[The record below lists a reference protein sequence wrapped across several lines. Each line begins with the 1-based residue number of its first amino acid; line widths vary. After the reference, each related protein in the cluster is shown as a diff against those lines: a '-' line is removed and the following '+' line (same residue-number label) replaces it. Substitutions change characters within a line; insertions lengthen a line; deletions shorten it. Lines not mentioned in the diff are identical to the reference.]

1 MNDDRIEKI
10 LKGIG
15 GEEVPVDIQ
24 KIAQETAN
32 EFSKSLNQP
41 PKIHLLELI
50 MRSRTIKLAAA
61 AVILIAVLLGLP
73 FLPNGAASVGLAD
86 VLAKVEQARAFMYKM
101 NMKVT
106 GSMME
111 NMPAIDMDMAGT
123 ITISND
129 FGMKMEME
137 ITDSNT
143 GETTTQQMY
152 VLTDDKVVV
161 MVMPEQK
168 RFTRMEFSDDMVA
181 RMKKQNNDPREM
193 IRQMLDAKYS
203 ELGKSEID
211 GAEVDGF
218 ETTDPAILGG
228 MTGDIKVTLWVDS
241 VTWLPVLIEMD
252 MAMNEQ
258 MRIKG
263 TIYDYEWDVPVDK
276 VEFQPVI
283 PDDCEAVEIEGVKL
297 PEMTEEAAIEG
308 FKLVAELTGRY
319 PKKVNMMDLM
329 QELSTIMAEQMKKDR
344 AEKMTETERRTKMM
358 ETIQPIQSISMF
370 YMTLVQDQ
378 NEPAYYGETVG
389 PDDAE
394 AVLMRWKI
402 SDGQYRVIFGDLS
415 ALDVT
420 AEKLE
425 ELEN

>member
-15 GEEVPVDIQ
+15 GEEVPADIQ

-61 AVILIAVLLGLP
+61 AVILIAALLGITYID
-73 FLPNGAASVGLAD
+73 GSSVTLAG
-86 VLAKVEQARAFMYKM
+86 VLEKVEQATAFMYKM
-101 NMKVT
+101 NIKMT
-106 GSMME
+106 GLMMPD
-111 NMPAIDMDMAGT
+111 MPAMDMDTTGT
-123 ITISND
+123 VIISND
-129 FGMKMEME
+129 FGMKMEMNMTDTNSGE
-137 ITDSNT
+137 ITA
-143 GETTTQQMY
+143 QQIY
-152 VLTDDKVVV
+152 VVPEDKVVI

-168 RFTRMEFSDDMVA
+168 RFTRIKFSDDLLA
-181 RMKKQNNDPREM
+181 KMKKQNNDPREM
-193 IRQMLDAKYS
+193 IRQMLGGKYS
-203 ELGKSEID
+203 ELGKSEIN
-211 GAEVDGF
+211 GVEVDGF
-218 ETTDPAILGG
+218 ETTDPGIFGG
-228 MTGDIKVTLWVDS
+228 TTGDIKVTLWVDS
-241 VTWLPVLIEMD
+241 ATWLPVLMEMD
-252 MAMNEQ
+252 MNISEQ
-258 MRIKG
+258 MRMKG
-263 TIYDYEWDVPVDK
+263 TMYDYEWDIPVEK
-276 VEFQPVI
+276 SEFEPVI
-283 PDDCEAVEIEGVKL
+283 PEDFEALKIEGMKM

-308 FKLVAELTGRY
+308 LKLVAEITGRY
-319 PKKVNMMDLM
+319 PKKANMMDLM
-329 QELSTIMAEQMKKDR
+329 QELSPIMAEQMKKDR
-344 AEKMTETERRTKMM
+344 AEKMTETERMTKMM
-358 ETIQPIQSISMF
+358 ETMQPIQSIGMF

-402 SDGQYRVIFGDLS
+402 SEGQYRVIFGDLS

-420 AEKLE
+420 AEELK

>member
-15 GEEVPVDIQ
+15 GEEVPADIQ
-24 KIAQETAN
+24 KIAQETAD

-86 VLAKVEQARAFMYKM
+86 VLAKVEQATAYMYKM
-101 NMKVT
+101 NMKIT
-106 GSMME
+106 GSMIQ
-111 NMPAIDMDMAGT
+111 NMPVMNQDMAGT

-143 GETTTQQMY
+143 GEIMTQKMY
-152 VLTDDKVVV
+152 VVPDEELMV
-161 MVMPEQK
+161 MIMPEQK
-168 RFTRMEFSDDMVA
+168 RFTRMEFSDDLLA
-181 RMKKQNNDPREM
+181 RMKKQNNDPSEL
-193 IRQMLDAKYS
+193 IKQMLGVKYT

-211 GAEVDGF
+211 GVEVDGF
-218 ETTDPAILGG
+218 ETTDPGLYGG
-228 MTGDIKVTLWVDS
+228 TTGDIKVTLWVNS
-241 VTWLPVLIEMD
+241 KTRLPLLMEMD
-252 MAMNEQ
+252 MTMNEQ
-258 MRIKG
+258 MRMKG
-263 TIYDYEWDVPVDK
+263 SISDFQWDVPVEK
-276 VEFQPVI
+276 SEFTPVI
-283 PDDCEAVEIEGVKL
+283 PEDFEAFPKDGMKMPEIS
-297 PEMTEEAAIEG
+297 EEAAIEG
-308 FKLVAELTGRY
+308 LKLVADLAGRY
-319 PKKVNMMDLM
+319 PKNANMMDLI

-344 AEKMTETERRTKMM
+344 AEKMTETELMTKMM
-358 ETIQPIQSISMF
+358 ETMRPIQSLAIF

-389 PDDAE
+389 PNDVE

-402 SDGQYRVIFGDLS
+402 SDEKYRVIFGDLS

-420 AEKLE
+420 AEELE